1 MTNNTEILRTEGLKR
16 SYLVNETKIDVL
28 KGINLTINNQEFI
41 AIMGKSGSGK
51 TTLLKLLGM
60 LDRPTEGKVFFKGED
75 SNSLRG
81 DRLAMIRRREIGFIY
96 QDYYLMD
103 SLSVRENIMLPKI
116 LDHSPVEESITEA
129 EKLADIMG
137 VRALLDKKIFELSGG
152 EKQRAAI
159 CRALMNHSDL
169 ILADEPTGNLDSAS
183 SETVMEYL
191 QMINK
196 DLKKAIGIHIMFV
209 AIAQISNLPQ
219 LIHAGALRTADE
231 IVSYLLFAPID
242 IFVVQSIYFFGE
254 EYAWRGCLQGRL
266 QNIFGKRMG
275 VILLGIIWELWHMP
289 LWFQISEPGQGK
301 LIVLLV
307 LMRMPYVIAL
317 AVFLGW
323 AYMKTNNIWLCV
335 LIHGVN
341 NAAGSAFD
349 SDLVTVA
356 DTVESVS
363 VFDGI
368 MTAVAVIVML
378 LFLFTKEYRKGKRV

>member
-51 TTLLKLLGM
+51 TTLLKLLGL

-81 DRLAMIRRREIGFIY
+81 DRLAIIRRREIGFIY

-129 EKLADIMG
+129 EKLADIMV

-169 ILADEPTGNLDSAS
+169 ILADEPTGALDSKNARSLMEKLSGLNRDEQATILMVTHDSNAAS
-183 SETVMEYL
+183 FCKR
-191 QMINK
+191 I
-196 DLKKAIGIHIMFV
+196 
-209 AIAQISNLPQ
+209 
-219 LIHAGALRTADE
+219 
-231 IVSYLLFAPID
+231 LFIQD
-242 IFVVQSIYFFGE
+242 
-254 EYAWRGCLQGRL
+254 
-266 QNIFGKRMG
+266 G
-275 VILLGIIWELWHMP
+275 VIFHELRRGDESQQEFYGRILKVMAQLG
-289 LWFQISEPGQGK
+289 G
-301 LIVLLV
+301 
-307 LMRMPYVIAL
+307 
-317 AVFLGW
+317 
-323 AYMKTNNIWLCV
+323 
-335 LIHGVN
+335 
-341 NAAGSAFD
+341 GSANV
-349 SDLVTVA
+349 L
-356 DTVESVS
+356 
-363 VFDGI
+363 
-368 MTAVAVIVML
+368 
-378 LFLFTKEYRKGKRV
+378 

>member
-159 CRALMNHSDL
+159 CRALMNHS
-169 ILADEPTGNLDSAS
+169 
-183 SETVMEYL
+183 

-196 DLKKAIGIHIMFV
+196 DLKKTVVLVTHDAYV
-209 AIAQISNLPQ
+209 ASFCD
-219 LIHAGALRTADE
+219 R
-231 IVSYLLFAPID
+231 V
-242 IFVVQSIYFFGE
+242 IFVKDG
-254 EYAWRGCLQGRL
+254 
-266 QNIFGKRMG
+266 NIEVELRKNEKQDVFCDKIMKAQKD
-275 VILLGIIWELWHMP
+275 IL
-289 LWFQISEPGQGK
+289 K
-301 LIVLLV
+301 N
-307 LMRMPYVIAL
+307 
-317 AVFLGW
+317 
-323 AYMKTNNIWLCV
+323 K
-335 LIHGVN
+335 
-341 NAAGSAFD
+341 
-349 SDLVTVA
+349 
-356 DTVESVS
+356 
-363 VFDGI
+363 
-368 MTAVAVIVML
+368 
-378 LFLFTKEYRKGKRV
+378 

>member
-1 MTNNTEILRTEGLKR
+1 MTNNIEILRTEGLKR

-51 TTLLKLLGM
+51 TTLLKLLGL

-169 ILADEPTGNLDSAS
+169 ILADEPTGNLDSKTS
-183 SETVMEYL
+183 M
-191 QMINK
+191 
-196 DLKKAIGIHIMFV
+196 D
-209 AIAQISNLPQ
+209 
-219 LIHAGALRTADE
+219 
-231 IVSYLLFAPID
+231 
-242 IFVVQSIYFFGE
+242 
-254 EYAWRGCLQGRL
+254 
-266 QNIFGKRMG
+266 
-275 VILLGIIWELWHMP
+275 VILLM
-289 LWFQISEPGQGK
+289 QSISRQFHQTTIMITHNEEIAQMADRTIRIEDGK
-301 LIVLLV
+301 VV
-307 LMRMPYVIAL
+307 S
-317 AVFLGW
+317 G
-323 AYMKTNNIWLCV
+323 
-335 LIHGVN
+335 GVRY
-341 NAAGSAFD
+341 A
-349 SDLVTVA
+349 
-356 DTVESVS
+356 
-363 VFDGI
+363 
-368 MTAVAVIVML
+368 
-378 LFLFTKEYRKGKRV
+378 R

>member
-41 AIMGKSGSGK
+41 AIMGKSGSGR
-51 TTLLKLLGM
+51 TTLLKLLGL

-169 ILADEPTGNLDSAS
+169 ILADEPTGNLDSVTS
-183 SETVMEYL
+183 MEVVGL
-191 QMINK
+191 
-196 DLKKAIGIHIMFV
+196 LKSCAARFH
-209 AIAQISNLPQ
+209 Q
-219 LIHAGALRTADE
+219 TT
-231 IVSYLLFAPID
+231 
-242 IFVVQSIYFFGE
+242 
-254 EYAWRGCLQGRL
+254 
-266 QNIFGKRMG
+266 
-275 VILLGIIWELWHMP
+275 
-289 LWFQISEPGQGK
+289 
-301 LIVLLV
+301 LIVTHQEEV
-307 LMRMPYVIAL
+307 AQMADRVIRM
-317 AVFLGW
+317 
-323 AYMKTNNIWLCV
+323 
-335 LIHGVN
+335 
-341 NAAGSAFD
+341 
-349 SDLVTVA
+349 SD
-356 DTVESVS
+356 
-363 VFDGI
+363 
-368 MTAVAVIVML
+368 
-378 LFLFTKEYRKGKRV
+378 GKIYTRDCNDC